1 MVVFPGETAVTNP
14 LAETVATPG
23 LEETQAFEFAAVALP
38 VNCDVAPTHKFNV
51 PDIVG
56 LGFTVMFCVTEHPK
70 LLV

>member
-1 MVVFPGETAVTNP
+1 MVVFPEETAVTNP

-51 PDIVG
+51 PDIDG
-56 LGFTVMFCVTEHPK
+56 LGFTVMF
-70 LLV
+70 